1 MGSKPS
7 KPQYQAP
14 QYTELSLPELRTALS
29 KFIGQEGDF
38 QKLQETISSSATK
51 RMDALETLQ
60 PGYKAGLTQAQQ
72 TADSLAE
79 GNVPA
84 DVAQKISQSAAFKG
98 LMTGLPGEQ
107 RQAMAA
113 RDLGLTSLDLQGRGL
128 AAQQSLRA
136 EANAQMPLQALN
148 LAFSPQYIRQE
159 DVTTATYNNQIK
171 NQQATANANTYNR
184 QQDANYEYD
193 SKYGG
198 SPLGGILGGTL
209 GAGLGAGVGFLA
221 SGGNPMGAIAGGGLG
236 MSLGGGIGGSFGG
249 AQGRSLAGVLGG
261 SGGAIADFA
270 GAFSPTAFN
279 NGVFPSVGAAMQA
292 APYAGGYTPYGEG
305 FVPRATPVSYWS
317 NIPMR
322 GATSG
327 LNLRSGPV

>member
-51 RMDALETLQ
+51 RMDALEALQ
-60 PGYKAGLTQAQQ
+60 PGYKAGLAKAQQ
-72 TADSLAE
+72 TSDSLAG

-159 DVTTATYNNQIK
+159 DVSTATYNNQIK
-171 NQQATANANTYNR
+171 NQQAAANADTYNR
-184 QQDANYEYD
+184 QQMMNYQYD
-193 SKYGG
+193 QQYGG
-198 SPLGGILGGTL
+198 SPWGAIGGGIL
-209 GAGLGAGVGFLA
+209 GAGLGVMAAPFT
-221 SGGNPMGAIAGGGLG
+221 GGMSIPMGLSLGSALGGYAGGGQGLA
-236 MSLGGGIGGSFGG
+236 MANTLGG
-249 AQGRSLAGVLGG
+249 
-261 SGGAIADFA
+261 
-270 GAFSPTAFN
+270 
-279 NGVFPSVGAAMQA
+279 VGAVGTQGLAMA
-292 APYAGGYTPYGEG
+292 ARGGYNFPNFWGGGTTSPSFRTRPNDVGL
-305 FVPRATPVSYWS
+305 RAMP
-317 NIPMR
+317 
-322 GATSG
+322 
-327 LNLRSGPV
+327 

>member
-60 PGYKAGLTQAQQ
+60 PGYKAGLTKAQQ
-72 TADSLAE
+72 TADSLAG

-84 DVAQKISQSAAFKG
+84 DVAEKISRSSAFKG

-159 DVTTATYNNQIK
+159 DVSTATYNNQIK
-171 NQQATANANTYNR
+171 NRQADANANTYNR
-184 QQDANYEYD
+184 QQDMNYQYD
-193 SKYGG
+193 QQYGG
-198 SPLGGILGGTL
+198 SPFSGILGGL
-209 GAGLGAGVGFLA
+209 
-221 SGGNPMGAIAGGGLG
+221 GGGLAGAGIGFAMGGPAGALMGAG
-236 MSLGGGIGGSFGG
+236 MGAQVGGGIGGSFGG
-249 AQGRSLAGVLGG
+249 AQGQQFGGIFSGLGSSLAGLGTMYGGGYFGGGLNAETGIYG
-261 SGGAIADFA
+261 SR
-270 GAFSPTAFN
+270 
-279 NGVFPSVGAAMQA
+279 GAAMSA
-292 APYAGGYTPYGEG
+292 APYANGYTQVNGGY
-305 FVPRATPVSYWS
+305 VPRAALASERP
-317 NIPMR
+317 
-322 GATSG
+322 
-327 LNLRSGPV
+327 